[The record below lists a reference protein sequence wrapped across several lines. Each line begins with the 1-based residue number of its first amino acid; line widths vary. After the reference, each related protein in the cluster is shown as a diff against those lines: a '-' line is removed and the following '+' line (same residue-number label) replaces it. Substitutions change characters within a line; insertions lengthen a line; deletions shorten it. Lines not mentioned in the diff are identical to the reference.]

1 MDRLAD
7 LIARKSG
14 MLALIVLA
22 SVVVPLWFLPQLQ
35 IDNSIEVWLRRDSS
49 EYQTYR
55 QFLDRYGSEEFVVIG
70 VEVAEPFAPEAL
82 RTQRALAEKLG
93 KIEGVAEVLSLPGVA
108 RALWGDN
115 AADWPDRARGA
126 TFLNN
131 LLLGPDGKTV
141 GLFVWLD
148 QLPGPDARRRTV
160 ESVEASVRGSASSDF
175 RPHLAGTPVMNVA
188 LDRGS
193 HRASGTFLPLAAVL
207 CIVMLAVMLRNVSS
221 VVASL
226 AAVGVSAAWTMGIF
240 TMTGRTLNM
249 VTATLP
255 ALLFVL
261 ALAHGIH
268 LCTRF
273 AAHLSG
279 SAGPERAVR
288 DTLRELVRPLL
299 LSSITTAIGFASLII
314 CPMQPVREFG
324 LFAAIG
330 MLAALVC
337 NLAIVPGVM
346 VWLCRLGL
354 RPTRTASDHWS
365 GRSGAA
371 IARRGWPVVTA
382 AVVLLAG
389 CAVGAAGTRTE
400 SNVLRFFPADSPIAQ
415 DYAFVGER
423 LTGFYTVE
431 LDVTAQPETERAVLG
446 SMGRLAESITTRPEA
461 AKVMYPGDFLALQTN
476 LEAQTQAP
484 ARLDGAA
491 RFPQQM
497 ADRFRCE
504 DEAGRVRLRMSVLVR
519 AMASAD
525 FYPLLDFIDEQA
537 ESHLGSLAAYDIT
550 GVVPLLNDVQRSLI
564 ETQVRS
570 FAVAAVVVLV
580 LIGLF
585 FRSLRALLA
594 SLLPNLLPV
603 FAMFALMAAAGIP
616 LDPGTVMVASVAIGI
631 AADDT
636 VHFLSA
642 YQREARAST
651 EADHAAG
658 VALAKAGRAMFYT
671 SIVAAAGFGILC
683 LSDFQ
688 PIVYFGLLTGV
699 TMVTALASDL
709 FVLPA
714 CVKVLRLWV
723 IFASPRVL
731 ESLIAKIAK
740 DTRLRIRGVHLGG
753 MAVTAELRAKLT
765 WGFPNAVILS
775 GYGNTLFGMMPE
787 LHCAAE
793 TGTDYFPYGRRL
805 VVRVIPR
812 SEEADAQRM
821 RATVPYGERGQVM
834 VHRLDELQF
843 IPNMIER
850 DTAVRI
856 HPPETPSDQPPETP
870 PDELS
875 AGAAEGFCQDGLR
888 EPLPITDEQTKPAL
902 GLY

>member
-226 AAVGVSAAWTMGIF
+226 AAVGVS
-240 TMTGRTLNM
+240 
-249 VTATLP
+249 
-255 ALLFVL
+255 
-261 ALAHGIH
+261 
-268 LCTRF
+268 
-273 AAHLSG
+273 
-279 SAGPERAVR
+279 
-288 DTLRELVRPLL
+288 
-299 LSSITTAIGFASLII
+299 
-314 CPMQPVREFG
+314 
-324 LFAAIG
+324 AAIG

-731 ESLIAKIAK
+731 ESLIAKIDEDA
-740 DTRLRIRGVHLGG
+740 RLQIKGVHLGG

-765 WGFPNAVILS
+765 RGFPNAVILS